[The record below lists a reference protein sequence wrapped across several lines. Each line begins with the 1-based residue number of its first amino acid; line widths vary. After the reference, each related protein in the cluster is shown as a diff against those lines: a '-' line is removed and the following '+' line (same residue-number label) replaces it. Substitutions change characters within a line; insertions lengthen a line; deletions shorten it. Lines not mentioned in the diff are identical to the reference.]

1 MRESKAKMRAR
12 LKAILE
18 RLEGHPALKDAAI
31 WELKAQKKTPFQA
44 LVATLLSSRT
54 RDETTAR
61 VARELFREIRKP
73 EDVLKFSEA
82 ELARKLY
89 PVGFYRT
96 KARALRELA
105 RILLERHGGE
115 VPASREELMALPGVG
130 RKTANIVLA
139 EAFGA
144 PTIGVDVH
152 VHRIAHRLGLV
163 KGKKK
168 PEEVE
173 TELVAL
179 TDPED
184 RPRVNRLLVALG
196 QKICLPR
203 NPRCEVCPVR
213 DLCPEGR
220 RISQTRV
227 S

>member
-1 MRESKAKMRAR
+1 MRESKTQKRAR
-12 LKAILE
+12 LKAILD
-18 RLEGHPALKDAAI
+18 RLESHPTLKDAPI
-31 WELKAQKKTPFQA
+31 WELKAQKKNPFQA

-61 VARELFREIRKP
+61 VVRTLFQEIREPK
-73 EDVLKFSEA
+73 DILKFSED
-82 ELARKLY
+82 ELARRLY

-96 KARALRELA
+96 KARALLELA
-105 RILLERHGGE
+105 RILLARHGGE
-115 VPASREELMALPGVG
+115 VPATREELMALPGVG

-139 EAFGA
+139 EAFGM

-163 KGKKK
+163 RGKKT

-173 TELVAL
+173 EALMEL

-184 RPRVNRLLVALG
+184 RSRVNRLLVALG

-203 NPRCEVCPVR
+203 NPCCDVCPIQ

-220 RISQTRV
+220 K
-227 S
+227 

>member
-1 MRESKAKMRAR
+1 MRERQRDQRAR

-18 RLEGHPALKDAAI
+18 RLDRHPALGDAAI
-31 WELKAQKKTPFQA
+31 WELKAQKKNPFQA

-61 VARELFREIRKP
+61 VVRELFREVRGP
-73 EDVLKFSEA
+73 EDILKFSEA

-105 RILLERHGGE
+105 RLLIERHGGQ
-115 VPASREELMALPGVG
+115 VPATREELMALPGVG

-139 EAFGA
+139 EAFGM

-152 VHRIAHRLGLV
+152 VHRIAHRLGLAR
-163 KGKKK
+163 GRT

-173 TELVAL
+173 KELEAL
-179 TDPED
+179 TDPGD
-184 RPRVNRLLVALG
+184 RPRINRLLVALG
-196 QKICLPR
+196 QKICQPR
-203 NPRCEVCPVR
+203 RPRCEACPLQ
-213 DLCPEGR
+213 DLCPEGKR
-220 RISQTRV
+220 RASDRE
-227 S
+227 